1 MIFHSIFAFTLYFK
15 VLFMED
21 QHYIEQLKD
30 IRNLMDRS
38 SRFLSLS
45 GLSGVLAGIYAILG
59 AAGVWVIIQNRKQR
73 YVTLESAEFKIIIGI
88 AAAVLVLSV
97 LTGIWLSAGKAKKRK
112 EKLWNTASKRLIINF
127 SLPLATGGV
136 FGVMLLKQQ
145 HYGLVS
151 PVTLIFYGLAL
162 INSSKYTFDTL
173 RSLGLSFVVLGLI
186 NTGFPG
192 YGLQFWTIGFG
203 FFHILYGTVMY
214 IKFDRK
220 QAA

>member
-1 MIFHSIFAFTLYFK
+1 
-15 VLFMED
+15 MED

-59 AAGVWVIIQNRKQR
+59 AAGVWVVIQNRKHR
-73 YVTLESAEFKIIIGI
+73 YVTLESTEFKIIIGI

>member
-1 MIFHSIFAFTLYFK
+1 
-15 VLFMED
+15 MED

-59 AAGVWVIIQNRKQR
+59 AAGVWVVIQNRKQR
-73 YVTLESAEFKIIIGI
+73 YVTLESTEFKIIIGI

-203 FFHILYGTVMY
+203 FFHILYGTIMY